1 MLFEEGAL
9 PLEPINFSVG
19 CNVRSSTRR
28 PRSVR
33 PCEPELR
40 VVVAFVWREAA
51 AELYCGASR
60 HSGPSCLFFSCRAV
74 NADGL
79 SGGRAAADSRGSAL
93 V

>member
-9 PLEPINFSVG
+9 PLEPINFSDG

-60 HSGPSCLFFSCRAV
+60 GPAACSS
-74 NADGL
+74 ADEP
-79 SGGRAAADSRGSAL
+79 SDSMG
-93 V
+93 

>member
-9 PLEPINFSVG
+9 PLEPINFSDG

-28 PRSVR
+28 PRNVR

-51 AELYCGASR
+51 AELCCGASR
-60 HSGPSCLFFSCRAV
+60 G
-74 NADGL
+74 
-79 SGGRAAADSRGSAL
+79 AAACSSADEPSAPMD
-93 V
+93 